1 MPTSATGSK
10 PALPARRL
18 LQGMRESPRG
28 FTLIELMVVVALIAI
43 GIAVTSL
50 ALRDPTRDQLE
61 REATRLAALLEM
73 ARAEARATALP
84 VNWQPL
90 PSGARDVAGQP
101 QDFRFEG
108 LSRQSALPTQW
119 LDSRVQARVLGAAR
133 VVLGPEPILPP
144 QRVLLALESQ
154 RMEVAS
160 DGLSAFTVVTT
171 AP

>member
-10 PALPARRL
+10 PAPPARRPPPGL
-18 LQGMRESPRG
+18 RTPGLG

-43 GIAVTSL
+43 GIAITSL
-50 ALRDPTRDQLE
+50 ALRDPTRDHLE

-90 PSGARDVAGQP
+90 PDGASAGSDPP
-101 QDFRFEG
+101 QHFRFEG
-108 LSRQSALPTQW
+108 LSRQSALPGHW
-119 LDSRVQARVLGAAR
+119 LDARVQAQVLGAAR

-171 AP
+171 PP